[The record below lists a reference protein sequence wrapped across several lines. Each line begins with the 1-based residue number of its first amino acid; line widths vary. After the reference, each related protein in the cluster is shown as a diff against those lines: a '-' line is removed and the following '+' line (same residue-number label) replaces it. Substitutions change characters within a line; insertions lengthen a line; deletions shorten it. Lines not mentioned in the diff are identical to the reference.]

1 MDVGGNRER
10 EREKE
15 RRREEETRGS
25 RDRKQ
30 REEQTNISAWQERMR
45 READR
50 EQKHCPKENELNKG
64 SLEKQKQK
72 SI

>member
-1 MDVGGNRER
+1 MLEGTER

-30 REEQTNISAWQERMR
+30 REEQTNISAWQERMKGR
-45 READR
+45 QTESRNIV
-50 EQKHCPKENELNKG
+50 PKKINSTKVLWKN
-64 SLEKQKQK
+64 KQK